1 MGQIQQG
8 QPILPTIH
16 KKSFTGESYQDLPKK
31 IDLLNKYI
39 SATNINPDLSFK
51 SYLQLNKVD
60 RNWLINDAPK
70 SIADLPPDASLS
82 DIKDAINIL
91 NKHLFHRRGHSLEQK
106 INVLND
112 FILRSGDLTL
122 GDYLQAEDI
131 PQDKFLQG
139 MPAPYDTDTSIFSK
153 GRADAITLV
162 AKLNIIRLGQLAKF
176 SETAPNDI
184 TGTDIMSAW
193 RQPVGKTA
201 GQSAPAAGTTSQTT
215 PVVTA
220 PAAPPSTS
228 FNITATPQKEDWFG
242 GTKRKLVTR
251 KGIFSISAG
260 PQPIKSGGATH
271 APAPSPKPTI
281 RGTPPP
287 APKPTT
293 GGGTAPINT
302 SPIKTS
308 PLSRGTIQAGSAL
321 PQQGPSI
328 LPATPPVIIPVISP
342 LYDPYA
348 GQGSGGG
355 GGGGD
360 TSGGSDA
367 GAPPIYYDVN
377 GNIIPSLFDQYG
389 NAIDFTQ
396 GFNPEPVYDDT
407 GVFWDISGGVY
418 DQDGNTIVA
427 PFEQTFSVAGNYY
440 NSIGSWLKRVTNP
453 NGLKRDVA
461 NANKA
466 AIQAGKDISKAV
478 HDVGKDMKKI
488 TLQGALHDINRIDPV
503 MMGVRGIVQ
512 VMLEKNIFGS
522 STQMGLEKDANSAH
536 WQSMLTVWD
545 DLGGKD
551 TLFIKYVNSGR
562 DKKKFMAEGDVSNTP
577 SAADI
582 VTGSSDSSS
591 PDDAT
596 NGGIDPT
603 QITQALQD
611 ANKTLSAAQTAGT
624 GGKGFTKADKAA
636 ALAGVNAVAGTISV
650 ATSGAGAAVAEPA
663 AGAMSALIALIPTTS
678 GGGPLT
684 PQQTQAL
691 NSLSEQCASG
701 QIPAGFN
708 AQTWGQVCSEVTA
721 ANASQATAAG
731 GNGIL
736 ATIEKDKTPLMIIG
750 ALVAVGLIVVAVK
763 SK

>member
-139 MPAPYDTDTSIFSK
+139 MPAPYDTDTSIFNK

-201 GQSAPAAGTTSQTT
+201 GQSAPAASTTSQTT

-488 TLQGALHDINRIDPV
+488 TLQGALHDLNRIDPLF
-503 MMGVRGIVQ
+503 MAIRGLVQ
-512 VMLEKNIFGS
+512 GMVEKNFFGIATKFGQEADNGS
-522 STQMGLEKDANSAH
+522 SN
-536 WQSMLTVWD
+536 WRSMLNVWD
-545 DLGGKD
+545 DIGGKE
-551 TLFIKYVNSGR
+551 TLFIKYVNSGKG
-562 DKKKFMAEGDVSNTP
+562 KKKFMAEGDVS
-577 SAADI
+577 
-582 VTGSSDSSS
+582 SSD
-591 PDDAT
+591 DVT
-596 NGGIDPT
+596 NGGIDTT
-603 QITQALQD
+603 QLANAITD
-611 ANKTLSAAQTAGT
+611 ASKSLSSSQTQGTSDTLSSGR
-624 GGKGFTKADKAA
+624 GFTAVEKAA
-636 ALAGVNAVAGTISV
+636 ALGAVGT
-650 ATSGAGAAVAEPA
+650 ATTIVSATTPPIIAASYAVPAGATLS
-663 AGAMSALIALIPTTS
+663 GLIALIPIKS
-678 GGGPLT
+678 GGATPT
-684 PQQTQAL
+684 PQQQQAL
-691 NSLSEQCASG
+691 DSLSIACASG
-701 QIPAGFN
+701 QIPAGYN
-708 AQTWGQVCSEVTA
+708 EQTWGQVCSEVTA